1 QIATFA
7 LRQKPD
13 KGAPCL
19 GKDRAR
25 AIEEPIDLGAPAQK
39 DAAQDQPADPVGMRF
54 GVVQCECRAPRSA
67 EQQPLVDA
75 ELPAQQLDIAGEMI
89 GRVVLDLAERRR
101 AAGAALVENDDPPM
115 RRVEEPA
122 MHRRRAG
129 ARTAMQEQQ
138 RSAARVARLLPIHR
152 MPHIK
157 PEAARAVWFD
167 RREEVAA
174 AIHSLLTLEG
184 PWRLR

>member
-1 QIATFA
+1 
-7 LRQKPD
+7 
-13 KGAPCL
+13 
-19 GKDRAR
+19 
-25 AIEEPIDLGAPAQK
+25 
-39 DAAQDQPADPVGMRF
+39 
-54 GVVQCECRAPRSA
+54 
-67 EQQPLVDA
+67 
-75 ELPAQQLDIAGEMI
+75 MI

-101 AAGAALVENDDPPM
+101 AAGAALVEDDDPPM

-167 RREEVAA
+167 RRQIVAGGLPFVPSLLGASRVRERREPPRAHAA
-174 AIHSLLTLEG
+174 A
-184 PWRLR
+184 